1 VNAGHG
7 QLLTFGPTFGSV
19 LDPSTPRGEANT
31 AKYGTGKWTPVLID
45 ATRNWE
51 CAPNPACGN
60 RRYPPINTI
69 PPALEHRIHDCWAEY
84 RLGTDYLTE
93 EQPELLT
100 MEKLSKILPEV

>member
-1 VNAGHG
+1 
-7 QLLTFGPTFGSV
+7 
-19 LDPSTPRGEANT
+19 
-31 AKYGTGKWTPVLID
+31 VLID

-51 CAPNPACGN
+51 FEPNPACGN

-84 RLGTDYLTE
+84 GLGIDYLTE